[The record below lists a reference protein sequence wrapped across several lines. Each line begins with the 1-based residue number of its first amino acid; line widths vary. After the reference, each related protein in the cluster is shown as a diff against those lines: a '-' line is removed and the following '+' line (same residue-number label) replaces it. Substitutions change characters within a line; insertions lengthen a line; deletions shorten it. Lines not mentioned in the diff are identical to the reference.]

1 MVSTRAFLVPFKY
14 SQKLAYV
21 LEFSHQKL
29 RIYGHNTLVGEEA
42 TADDTPGNRYFAIT
56 SNRVIE
62 DGNGWGVAEDN
73 NNDDLVISTPYTYAD
88 LWDDDEL
95 CFKLQTIQNG
105 DVLYIFSEKY
115 PIKVLRRYSNT
126 NWVLSDLE
134 LLGGPFLAMNSSNTT
149 LTSSNVNGNI
159 TITASDDVFSE
170 SDVGRL
176 VRLRGYDDYITVWSA
191 GVTVTAND
199 IFYSDNKYY
208 KAKNS
213 GTCGT
218 KKPVHTEGTRS
229 DGEIQWLYLHDGSGI
244 VKITAYSSAQSVS
257 AKVLTR
263 LPDAV
268 TDGTV
273 YWELGLLHSGTNYPK
288 SGAFFRNR
296 FAFLI
301 NTEEGPKVCLSFAGD
316 YNNFND
322 LEYGEATA
330 ESAITVPVLNTEFNE
345 GKWLFAGDVL
355 FVGTGTA
362 EFYIDVISSAS
373 ALSNDN
379 VKISQISN
387 VGSKAILP
395 VAIGAH
401 TFFADRYGLSLRD
414 LSYNYYNDGYD
425 QIDISLLGKHL
436 FAARIVAMAYQEVPD
451 KILWCLTGDGRL
463 AALTFSAEQEVAALS
478 RHDFSGQIESLVV
491 VPNME
496 ACQDEIWFEIKR
508 SINGKTSRSIEFM
521 ENGMPLS
528 IPESVSGIY
537 QQAVREAAEKDFIL
551 RQARYMDG
559 AVLFC
564 RANGDT
570 TSYISG
576 LNHLEGEVVS
586 VFADGEV
593 RPKQL
598 VINGKVTI
606 NSTDTLVLVGKEITS
621 QYIPQA
627 VYLDDNNGSGI
638 GQKQRIDH
646 VVLILYLSGGGKIG
660 EDENK
665 LSDLLY
671 RSADAVMNEPQELFT
686 GNKEILFNGS
696 TNPMA
701 EPAQILIENTS
712 PLPMNILAIVP
723 YMSV

>member
-29 RIYGHNTLVGEEA
+29 RIYKQSGIVGEEA
-42 TADDTPGNRYFAIT
+42 TEDDAPDNRYFMIN

-62 DGNGWGVAEDN
+62 DGNGWSLSEDN
-73 NNDDLVISTPYTYAD
+73 DNDLMIVTPYTYDD
-88 LWDDDEL
+88 LWDNDEL

-105 DVLYIFSEKY
+105 DVLYIFSESY
-115 PIKVLRRYSNT
+115 PIKVLKRYSDT
-126 NWVLSDLE
+126 NWVLSNLE
-134 LLGGPFLAMNSSNTT
+134 LTGGPFMAMNSTEIT
-149 LTSSNVNGNI
+149 LTAANVVGNI
-159 TITASDDVFSE
+159 ALTASDDVFSE
-170 SDVGRL
+170 TDVGRL
-176 VRLRGYDDYITVWSA
+176 IRLRGYDDNIKVWSA
-191 GVTVTAND
+191 GMAVDVND
-199 IFYSDNKYY
+199 VFYSDNKYY
-208 KAKNS
+208 QAQNA
-213 GTCGT
+213 GTSGT
-218 KKPVHTEGTRS
+218 KKPVHTEGIRS
-229 DGEIQWLYLHDGSGI
+229 DGEIRWLYLHDGTGI
-244 VKITAYSSAQSVS
+244 VKVITYTDAQHVVV
-257 AKVLTR
+257 KVMTR

-268 TDGTV
+268 TSGTV
-273 YWELGLLHSGTNYPK
+273 YWEFGLLHGGGNYPK

-296 FAFLI
+296 FAFLV
-301 NTEEGPKVCLSFAGD
+301 NTEEGPKVCLSFTGD

-362 EFYIDVISSAS
+362 EFYIDVISASS

-387 VGSKAILP
+387 VGSKAIMP

-425 QIDISLLGKHL
+425 EIDISLLGKHL
-436 FAARIVAMAYQEVPD
+436 FQARIVAMAYQEVPD
-451 KILWCLTGDGRL
+451 KILWCLTGDGHL

-478 RHDFSGQIESLVV
+478 RHDFDGEVESLAV

-496 ACQDEIWFEIKR
+496 ACQDEVWFEIKR
-508 SINGKTSRSIEFM
+508 SINNKTSRSIEFM

-528 IPESVSGIY
+528 MPESVSGIA
-537 QQAVREAAEKDFIL
+537 QPTVREAAEKDYIL
-551 RQARYMDG
+551 RQARYLDG

-564 RANGDT
+564 RSQNDT
-570 TSYISG
+570 TAYISG
-576 LNHLEGEVVS
+576 LDHLEGETVS
-586 VFADGEV
+586 IFADGEV
-593 RPKQL
+593 HPKQL
-598 VINGKVTI
+598 VVKGKVFI
-606 NSTDTLVLVGKEITS
+606 KATDTLVLVGKEITS
-621 QYIPQA
+621 QYMPQA

-646 VVLILYLSGGGKIG
+646 VILMLYLSGGGKIG
-660 EDENK
+660 ESEDK
-665 LSDLLY
+665 LADLLY
-671 RSADAVMNEPQELFT
+671 RSVDAAMNVPQELFT
-686 GNKEILFNGS
+686 GNKEILFNGA
-696 TNPMA
+696 TNPRA
-701 EPAQILIENTS
+701 EPAQLLIENTS
-712 PLPMNILAIVP
+712 PLPMNILALIPV
-723 YMSV
+723 VAV